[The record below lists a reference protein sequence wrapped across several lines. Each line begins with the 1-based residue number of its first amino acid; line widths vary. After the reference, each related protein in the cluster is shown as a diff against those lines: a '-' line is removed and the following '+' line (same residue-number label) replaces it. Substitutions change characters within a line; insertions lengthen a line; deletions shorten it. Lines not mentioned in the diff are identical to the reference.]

1 MIVKTK
7 QGILMTG
14 EMVYSDTCMISNLFF
29 RVGYKIPF

>member
-1 MIVKTK
+1 MVKTK

-14 EMVYSDTCMISNLFF
+14 EMVYYDNPSNHFF